1 MKVILIM
8 CHVHPSTKIL
18 KLHRAHRKA
27 LVLTEVCPPTES
39 LSERGEH
46 RLLQHMDN
54 IRIE

>member
-8 CHVHPSTKIL
+8 CHVHPSTKTL
-18 KLHRAHRKA
+18 KLHIAHRKA

-39 LSERGEH
+39 LSERGED

>member
-18 KLHRAHRKA
+18 KLHIVHRKA
-27 LVLTEVCPPTES
+27 LVLTEIYPPKES
-39 LSERGEH
+39 LSEMENT
-46 RLLQHMDN
+46 MYS